1 MLYVFC
7 DLRNFPPPFQDV
19 YDYKEKMKLL
29 DMHKKKKQLQLLQ
42 LPFLNSFQ

>member
-29 DMHKKKKQLQLLQ
+29 DMHKKKKTTTTFTIAFSQ
-42 LPFLNSFQ
+42 